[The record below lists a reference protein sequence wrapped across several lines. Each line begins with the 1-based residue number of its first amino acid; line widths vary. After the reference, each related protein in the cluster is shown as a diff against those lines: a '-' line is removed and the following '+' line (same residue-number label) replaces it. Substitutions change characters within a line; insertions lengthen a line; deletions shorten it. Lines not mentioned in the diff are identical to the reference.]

1 MVHLRQLLTA
11 AGSVLDRMMED
22 WGQPVDTDG
31 KAPEVL
37 TAMRRTQAGLDQAG
51 VLRRGGHPPALS
63 LPKGLLASS
72 IRV

>member
-37 TAMRRTQAGLDQAG
+37 TAMRRTQAGLDQASYAAAG
-51 VLRRGGHPPALS
+51 IR
-63 LPKGLLASS
+63 LP
-72 IRV
+72 